1 MNNELKRMQKLA
13 GLITESQLN
22 EVKNK
27 YVIKDKEFSDESGD
41 FYVIDKQKA
50 FDYLSQFDDETVDA
64 EQFINDDEGW
74 GEFEQYLDDIKDMT
88 DKELEDAM
96 REEMSYYY
104 FSNPDEI

>member
-1 MNNELKRMQKLA
+1 MNNEFKRMQKLA

-50 FDYLSQFDDETVDA
+50 LDYLSQFDDETVDA

-74 GEFEQYLDDIKDMT
+74 GEFEQYLDDIENMT